1 MKNIRV
7 WYKKD
12 GACRYISHLDVN
24 RAVMRAMQMSGV
36 PFWHTE
42 GFNSRMYVSFSL
54 PLSLGFKGDYESFDA
69 KLTDEE
75 YPINEIADKL
85 NACLP
90 EGIHVYDVCAPVMKP
105 AQIVYALFDISCEC
119 REYDSDKLYDFI
131 SDFFKREHIIT
142 EKKTK
147 KGTLKEIDLK
157 ENIVRYNVERM
168 DTRVKITLVLPAGI
182 EKNINPM
189 LLTDIMEKELDKKVH
204 FFITRSRLYNENFED
219 FV

>member
-42 GFNSRMYVSFSL
+42 GFNTRVYVSFSL

-69 KLTDEE
+69 RLTDDE
-75 YPINEIADKL
+75 YPIDKVAEKL

-90 EGIHVYDVCAPVMKP
+90 EGIYVYDVTLPVMKP
-105 AQIVYALFDISCEC
+105 SQIVYGLFEIIC
-119 REYDSDKLYDFI
+119 DSDECEGEELYSFI
-131 SDFFKREHIIT
+131 TSFFEREHIMA

-157 ENIVRYNVERM
+157 ENVVRYSVDRF
-168 DTRVKITLVLPAGI
+168 DKKVKLTIVLPAGI

-189 LLTDIMEKELDKKVH
+189 LLTDIMERELEKRVC
-204 FFITRSRLYNENFED
+204 FFVTRSKLYNENFED

>member
-42 GFNSRMYVSFSL
+42 GFNTRVYVSFSL

-69 KLTDEE
+69 RLKDDN
-75 YPINEIADKL
+75 YPIDKVAEKL

-90 EGIHVYDVCAPVMKP
+90 EGIFVYDVTAPVMKP
-105 AQIVYALFDISCEC
+105 AEIVYALFEISCTSD
-119 REYDSDKLYDFI
+119 EYGCEELKAFVLS
-131 SDFFKREHIIT
+131 FFEREHIMA

-147 KGTLKEIDLK
+147 KGAVKEIDLK
-157 ENIVRYNVERM
+157 ENVVRYSVEPSGEE
-168 DTRVKITLVLPAGI
+168 VKITLVLPAGI

-189 LLTDIMEKELDKKVH
+189 LLTDIMEQELEKKVC
-204 FFITRSRLYNENFED
+204 FFVTRSRLYNEKFED